1 MEPLFR
7 TRLGEN
13 EHPKYFRIGNL
24 TNLHW
29 GEAMKTNHDSE
40 SSVSFGATSQSYDK
54 SRPDRKLE
62 GYIAGRR
69 SLGPGRLGRLT
80 GIMMPGLLTF
90 GLLAMV
96 VLAAPTTSRAGEISI
111 GISVR
116 IGPPPIPV
124 YEQPVCPGL
133 GFMWTPGYWAYD
145 PADGYFWV
153 PGTWMMA
160 PAPLLLW
167 TPGYWGWGEGGY
179 RWHAGYWGPHVGF
192 YGGINYGYG
201 YNGMGFEGGE
211 WRGRTFYYNR
221 AVNNFGGEHFANV
234 YNHSV
239 ANNFAVNRVSYNGG
253 TGGLGARPTPGELA
267 AEHDHHII
275 ATSVQQQ
282 HEAAAHGNRS
292 QFASE
297 NRGVPGVAATGRPG
311 DFHGSSVVHS
321 TRAGGPVNPEVY
333 HGANAGHTNAPTR
346 AHSPNPGGGGTHD
359 VMTTHSSSTPS
370 HGPSTNQPKP
380 ASGEFHPASP
390 SHNEPSHGTA
400 STPHSQ
406 PTHGTGSTHQAESH
420 SRQPQGHSSKPSGGG
435 GEKHE
440 GEPHH

>member
-192 YGGINYGYG
+192 YGGINYGFG
-201 YNGMGFEGGE
+201 YNGVGFVGGE
-211 WRGRTFYYNR
+211 WRDREFFYNR
-221 AVNNFGGEHFANV
+221 SVNNFGGGHFTNV
-234 YNHSV
+234 YYRPV
-239 ANNFAVNRVSYNGG
+239 MNNFAVNRGVP
-253 TGGLGARPTPGELA
+253 LLPIRIVIP
-267 AEHDHHII
+267 
-275 ATSVQQQ
+275 
-282 HEAAAHGNRS
+282 AAA
-292 QFASE
+292 
-297 NRGVPGVAATGRPG
+297 
-311 DFHGSSVVHS
+311 
-321 TRAGGPVNPEVY
+321 NPIRTV
-333 HGANAGHTNAPTR
+333 
-346 AHSPNPGGGGTHD
+346 
-359 VMTTHSSSTPS
+359 
-370 HGPSTNQPKP
+370 
-380 ASGEFHPASP
+380 
-390 SHNEPSHGTA
+390 
-400 STPHSQ
+400 
-406 PTHGTGSTHQAESH
+406 
-420 SRQPQGHSSKPSGGG
+420 
-435 GEKHE
+435 
-440 GEPHH
+440 GEPIRS